1 MIKILHAA
9 DLHLGSPFRNLDPK
23 KSRQQRQKQLKIPLL
38 LEQLCQ
44 EEDCQL
50 VFLSGDLFDTPE
62 PDPEVAAALK
72 RSLGNMGVPVLI
84 SPGNHDFVQLR
95 SPYLQSL
102 PDNVHVFTSPVMTS
116 LSFPQLNARVWGAGF
131 TSMDC
136 PGLLEGF
143 HASGTETYQLG
154 ILHGDPTAPLSPCC
168 PVTREQVASSGLQYL
183 ALGHIHKAGRLTAGR
198 TLCAWP
204 GCPMGRGFD
213 ETGSKGVLLVTLQ
226 ESSAPSL
233 QFIDLGL
240 GQYEDISVFVKRSP
254 CEDILSSL
262 PQNTRDAIYRIT
274 LKGQCAPFDVSDLQ
288 RRLSPRFFH
297 LILRDETA
305 PLVDLWE
312 NAGEDSLEGLYFRL
326 LKEGLEN
333 ASPEQREIY
342 TLAAQISR
350 QILEGQEVTLP

>member
-9 DLHLGSPFRNLDPK
+9 DLHLGSPFRSLDPE
-23 KSRQQRQKQLKIPLL
+23 KSRQQRRKQLKIPLL

-62 PDPEVAAALK
+62 PDPEVAAVLK

-84 SPGNHDFVQLR
+84 SPGNHDFVQLK
-95 SPYLQSL
+95 SPYLQNL
-102 PDNVHVFTSPVMTS
+102 PDNVHVFTSPVISS

-143 HASGTETYQLG
+143 HASGPEAHQLG
-154 ILHGDPTAPLSPCC
+154 ILHGDPTSPLSPCC
-168 PVTREQVASSGLQYL
+168 PITREQVASSGLQYL
-183 ALGHIHKAGRLTAGR
+183 ALGHVHKAGKLTAGG

-226 ESSAPSL
+226 ETAPPSL

-240 GQYEDISVFVKRSP
+240 GQYEDITLSVEQST
-254 CEDILSSL
+254 DIFSSL
-262 PQNTRDAIYRIT
+262 PQNTRDDIYRIT
-274 LKGQCAPFDVSDLQ
+274 LKGECAPFDLSDLQ
-288 RRLSPRFFH
+288 KKLSSRFFH
-297 LILRDETA
+297 LILRDETT
-305 PLVDLWE
+305 PLTDLWE
-312 NAGEDSLEGLYFRL
+312 NAGEDSLEGLYFKL
-326 LKEGLEN
+326 LKKSLEE
-333 ASPEQREIY
+333 ASPEQQEIY
-342 TLAAQISR
+342 TLAAKISR
-350 QILEGQEVTLP
+350 QILEGQEVSLP